1 MVTILLEIC
10 CIFDKLKLLI
20 MRKPNKIT
28 RFISSIRTAYNGKV
42 RVNFQ
47 GDIYVKS
54 EDIFYDKVEAKNFI
68 EKMRK
73 AATGYTKKV
82 NAKF

>member
-1 MVTILLEIC
+1 MIRLLWNNFF

-20 MRKPNKIT
+20 MKKPNKVV
-28 RFISSIRTAYNGKV
+28 RFISSVSTAYNGKV

-54 EDIFYDKVEAKNFI
+54 EDIFYDKAEAKKFI

-73 AATGYTKKV
+73 AVTGYNEKV
-82 NAKF
+82 NA

>member
-1 MVTILLEIC
+1 MGLTWNKIC
-10 CIFDKLKLLI
+10 CIFEKIKLLI
-20 MRKPNKIT
+20 MSKPNKIT
-28 RFISSIRTAYNGKV
+28 RFISSVRTAYNGKV

-54 EDIFYDKVEAKNFI
+54 EDIFYDKVEAKKFI

-73 AATGYTKKV
+73 AARGYNEKV
-82 NAKF
+82 NA

>member
-1 MVTILLEIC
+1 M
-10 CIFDKLKLLI
+10 K
-20 MRKPNKIT
+20 KPNKIVS
-28 RFISSIRTAYNGKV
+28 FISSVSTAYNGKV

-54 EDIFYDKVEAKNFI
+54 EDIFYDKVEAKKFI

-73 AATGYTKKV
+73 AATGYNEKV
-82 NAKF
+82 NA